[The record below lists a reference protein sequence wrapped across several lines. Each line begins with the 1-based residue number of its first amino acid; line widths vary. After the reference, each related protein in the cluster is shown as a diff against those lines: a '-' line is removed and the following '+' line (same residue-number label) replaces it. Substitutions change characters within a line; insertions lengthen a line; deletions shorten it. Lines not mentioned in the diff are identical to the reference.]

1 MGVQCRSLSFLEI
14 FMLNKRF
21 VLSAALL
28 AVLAIQPAM
37 AQNKAAMAK
46 AAADFQKQSSA
57 LATVLSDLT
66 ARSAKASPNDK
77 DMLKLINSQV
87 ALIDANADG
96 VLALGVV
103 AAEVRD
109 AGDMAI
115 AKKYLVI
122 RCKALKS
129 LADGVAP
136 YIGGLANNIA
146 APATAAE
153 VSKAK
158 DLIAQLPQQ
167 ALCAATK

>member
-1 MGVQCRSLSFLEI
+1 MFT
-14 FMLNKRF
+14 KRI
-21 VLSAALL
+21 VLSTALL
-28 AVLAIQPAM
+28 AVLAIQPAL

-46 AAADFQKQSSA
+46 AATDFQKQSSA
-57 LATVLSDLT
+57 LAAALADLT

-77 DMLKLINSQV
+77 DMLKLINGQV
-87 ALIDANADG
+87 ALVDANADG

-115 AKKYLVI
+115 AKKYLLI
-122 RCKALKS
+122 RCKALKT

-153 VSKAK
+153 VNKAK
-158 DLIAQLPQQ
+158 DVIVQLPQQ

>member
-1 MGVQCRSLSFLEI
+1 MFT
-14 FMLNKRF
+14 KRL
-21 VLSAALL
+21 VLSTALL
-28 AVLAIQPAM
+28 AVLAIQPAL

-46 AAADFQKQSSA
+46 AATDFQKQSST
-57 LATVLSDLT
+57 LATILAELT
-66 ARSAKASPNDK
+66 TRSAKASPNDK
-77 DMLKLINSQV
+77 DMLKLITSQV
-87 ALIDANADG
+87 ALVDAHADG

-103 AAEVRD
+103 AGEVRD

-153 VSKAK
+153 VNKAK
-158 DLIAQLPQQ
+158 EVIAQLPQQ

>member
-1 MGVQCRSLSFLEI
+1 MFT
-14 FMLNKRF
+14 KRI
-21 VLSAALL
+21 VLSTALL
-28 AVLAIQPAM
+28 AVLAIQPAL

-46 AAADFQKQSSA
+46 AATDFQKQSSS
-57 LATVLSDLT
+57 LATILADLT
-66 ARSAKASPNDK
+66 ARTAKASPNDK
-77 DMLKLINSQV
+77 DMLKLIISQV
-87 ALIDANADG
+87 ALVDANADG

-115 AKKYLVI
+115 AKKYLAI

-129 LADGVAP
+129 LADGVTP

-153 VSKAK
+153 VNKAK

-167 ALCAATK
+167 ALCMAK